1 MAFSVDP
8 VFYVDRPGTGIG
20 AARLIG
26 FCAGGEP
33 GDWLRGGVRLG
44 TGRPRTKRSVLMRQ
58 SPIKPTSTLARIGVT
73 AVGALL
79 ALSGLTGCEVDS
91 YMDPSVIG
99 RFDRTPTSVP
109 ILERLAAIEDVSAGE
124 AEYTDPTDADLVPVA
139 KLYRL
144 AAGDRL
150 EVEIYDVIEPGRPE
164 KYERQVDT
172 RGMIELPQFGQI
184 AVGGLTVEEAT
195 NSIKQVVARLVPDP
209 LVSLNPLSQRQ
220 QTFTLIGAVQQPGPY
235 YIPSADY
242 RLLEALTAGGTFD
255 NGATWVYVIRQ
266 IQLTGEEA
274 GLREP
279 GTHRPEKKIE
289 KQRPQENKDSG
300 ERLIDVIDDI
310 TKPADKDGAPKSNP
324 GMLAQPAAGNQPAVD
339 MDAPERRPAPPTGPT
354 TPGGQWVFLNG
365 RWIQVS
371 QGAADLTLEPG
382 ATPILTQRIIRVSM
396 KDLTS
401 GERAANIVVRP
412 GDIVRIPAP
421 PRGVFYVGGQ
431 ISRPGI
437 FTFPEEGR
445 MTLLRAIFAGGGLS
459 ATAIPE
465 RIDLIRMVAPD
476 RQATIRLNGRAIA
489 EQTHPDIFI
498 KSDDVINIGTN
509 FWALPL
515 AVIRN
520 GFRASYGFGFLLDRN
535 FDEEV
540 FGLRESQRL
549 RIP

>member
-1 MAFSVDP
+1 
-8 VFYVDRPGTGIG
+8 
-20 AARLIG
+20 
-26 FCAGGEP
+26 
-33 GDWLRGGVRLG
+33 
-44 TGRPRTKRSVLMRQ
+44 MRQ
-58 SPIKPTSTLARIGVT
+58 LPAKPTSTIARIGVT
-73 AVGALL
+73 AIGTLL

-91 YMDPSVIG
+91 FLYDRSVTG
-99 RFDRTPTSVP
+99 RWERTPTSVP
-109 ILERLAAIEDVSAGE
+109 VLEHLAAIEDVATGE
-124 AEYTDPTDADLVPVA
+124 AEYTEPTDADLVPVA

-150 EVEIYDVIEPGRPE
+150 EIEIYDVIEPGRPE

-184 AVGGLTVEEAT
+184 AVGGLTAEEAI

-266 IQLTGEEA
+266 IQLTDEER
-274 GLREP
+274 GQRTP
-279 GTHRPEKKIE
+279 GFYQPEKKIE
-289 KQRPQENKDSG
+289 KQRTQENKESG

-310 TKPADKDGAPKSNP
+310 TKPAEPKKDETPKGNP
-324 GMLAQPAAGNQPAVD
+324 GMFAQPAASNQPAVD

-371 QGAADLTLEPG
+371 QGATDLTLEPG
-382 ATPILTQRIIRVSM
+382 STPILTQRIIRVSM
-396 KDLTS
+396 KELTS
-401 GERAANIVVRP
+401 GERSANIVVRP
-412 GDIVRIPAP
+412 GDIVRVPAP

-445 MTLLRAIFAGGGLS
+445 MTLLRAVIAGGGYGGI
-459 ATAIPE
+459 AVPE

-476 RQATIRLNGRAIA
+476 RQATIRLNGKAIA
-489 EQTHPDIFI
+489 EQTQPDIFI
-498 KSDDVINIGTN
+498 KSDDVINIGTD
-509 FWALPL
+509 FWALPM

-520 GFRASYGFGFLLDRN
+520 GFRASYGFGFLIDRN

-540 FGLRESQRL
+540 FGLKESQRL

>member
-1 MAFSVDP
+1 
-8 VFYVDRPGTGIG
+8 
-20 AARLIG
+20 
-26 FCAGGEP
+26 
-33 GDWLRGGVRLG
+33 
-44 TGRPRTKRSVLMRQ
+44 MRQ
-58 SPIKPTSTLARIGVT
+58 SSANSPSTLARLGVT
-73 AVGALL
+73 AIGALVAL
-79 ALSGLTGCEVDS
+79 AGLTGCEVDS
-91 YMDPSVIG
+91 FLYDRSVAG
-99 RFDRTPTSVP
+99 RWERTPTSVP
-109 ILERLAAIEDVSAGE
+109 VLEHLAAIEDVSAGE

-164 KYERQVDT
+164 KYERSVDT
-172 RGMIELPQFGQI
+172 RGMLELPQFGQI
-184 AVGGLTVEEAT
+184 AVGGLTLEEAT
-195 NSIKQVVARLVPDP
+195 NAIKQVVARLVPDP
-209 LVSLNPLSQRQ
+209 LVSINPLSQRQ

-255 NGATWVYVIRQ
+255 NAATWVYVIRQ
-266 IQLTGEEA
+266 IQLTGEERGERA
-274 GLREP
+274 P
-279 GTHRPEKKIE
+279 GTVIPESQIKR
-289 KQRPQENKDSG
+289 QRTQENKDSS

-310 TKPADKDGAPKSNP
+310 TKPAEPKKDEAPKSNP
-324 GMLAQPAAGNQPAVD
+324 GMLAQPATGNQPAVD
-339 MDAPERRPAPPTGPT
+339 MDAPERRPTPPTGPT

-396 KDLTS
+396 KDLTA
-401 GERAANIVVRP
+401 GERSANIVVRP

-421 PRGVFYVGGQ
+421 PRGVFYVSGQ

-445 MTLLRAIFAGGGLS
+445 MTLLRAIAAGGGYGGL
-459 ATAIPE
+459 AVPD

-489 EQTHPDIFI
+489 EQTQPDIFI
-498 KSDDVINIGTN
+498 KSDDVINIGTD
-509 FWALPL
+509 FWALPM

-549 RIP
+549 RIPQQ